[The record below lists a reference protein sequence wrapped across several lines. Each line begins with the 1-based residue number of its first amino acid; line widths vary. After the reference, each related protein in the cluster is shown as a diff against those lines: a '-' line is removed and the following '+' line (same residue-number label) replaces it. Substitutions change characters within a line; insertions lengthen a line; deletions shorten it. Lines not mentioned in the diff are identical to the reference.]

1 MNTYEL
7 SDLLNRKIVCDCG
20 KEHSSKVQHV
30 VIEEKAIRRVPELM
44 KAHGYQKAFIICDAN
59 TWEAAGQEVEE
70 TVKAAGLGAVSCVL
84 ESRELVP
91 DEYAVGYLMMNFDPG
106 CDLVIGVGTG
116 VLNDT
121 SKYFS
126 KQLGREYFIVAT
138 APSMDGFA
146 STGAALISSN
156 LKTTY
161 EAHVPQAIIGPVEIL
176 AKAPMDMIS
185 AGLADIMGK
194 YTCLIDWNMAR
205 IVNGEY
211 YCEWLEKLVRSSI
224 KKVMDNAPRVKDRDH
239 TAIANIMEALV
250 VTGIAMEFAG
260 NSRPASGAEHH
271 LSHYWEMQFLFE
283 GRKAVLHGTKVG
295 IGTIAITYAY
305 NKLKDLVI
313 DFAAAKAN
321 AENYDF
327 DAWCE
332 YMKKAYGVSAD
343 SVIKL
348 EKKVQKNGTEGRLR
362 RIHQVETHWSEI
374 KELITNLIPTVT
386 QMEETL
392 ESLGGAIRPSHVDIP
407 REMFY
412 NSVLTAKEVR
422 DRYTILQ
429 MLWDLGLIEEF
440 AKEMTDYMYA

>member
-1 MNTYEL
+1 MNSYEL
-7 SDLLNRKIVCDCG
+7 SDLLNKTIVCECG
-20 KEHSSKVQHV
+20 KEHSSKVEHV
-30 VIEEKAIRRVPELM
+30 VIEEKAIKRVPELM
-44 KAHGYQKAFIICDAN
+44 NVYGYKKAFIVCDAN

-70 TVKAAGLGAVSCVL
+70 TVKAAGLGAVTCVL

-91 DEYAVGYLMMNFDPG
+91 DEYAVGYLFMNFDPT
-106 CDLVIGVGTG
+106 CDVVIGVGTG

-121 SKYFS
+121 SKFFS
-126 KQLGREYFIVAT
+126 YQMKMKYFIVAT

-161 EAHVPQAIIGPVEIL
+161 NAHVPQAIIGPVEIL
-176 AKAPMDMIS
+176 AEAPMDMIS
-185 AGLADIMGK
+185 AGLADILGK

-211 YCEWLEKLVRSSI
+211 YCAWIEGLVRSSI
-224 KKVMDNAPRVKDRDH
+224 KKVMANAPHVKDRDH

-250 VTGIAMEFAG
+250 VTGIAMEYAG

-305 NKLKDLVI
+305 NKLKDMDI
-313 DFAAAKAN
+313 DFAAAKEN
-321 AENYDF
+321 AANYDF

-332 YMKKAYGVSAD
+332 LMKKTYGVSAD

-348 EKKVQKNGTEGRLR
+348 EKKVQKNGAEGRLR
-362 RIHQVETHWSEI
+362 RISQVEAHWSEM
-374 KELITNLIPTVT
+374 KALITELIPTVA

-392 ESLGGAIRPSHVDIP
+392 GSLGGAIRPSQVDIP
-407 REMFY
+407 KEMFY
-412 NSVLTAKEVR
+412 NSVCVAKEVR

-429 MLWDLGLIEEF
+429 LLWDMGLEKEF
-440 AKEMTDYMYA
+440 AEELTQYMYA

>member
-1 MNTYEL
+1 MKSYEL
-7 SDLLNRKIVCDCG
+7 SDLLNQTIVCDCG

-30 VIEEKAIRRVPELM
+30 VIEEKAIKRVPELM
-44 KAHGYQKAFIICDAN
+44 SAHGYRKAFIICDAN

-91 DEYAVGYLMMNFDPG
+91 DEYAVGYLMMNFDPS
-106 CDLVIGVGTG
+106 CDMVIGVGTG

-121 SKYFS
+121 SKFFS

-176 AKAPMDMIS
+176 AQAPMEMIS

-224 KKVMDNAPRVKDRDH
+224 KKVMDNAPHVKDRDH

-250 VTGIAMEFAG
+250 VTGIAMEYAG

-305 NKLKDLVI
+305 NKLKDMNI

-321 AENYDF
+321 VADYDF

-348 EKKVQKNGTEGRLR
+348 EKKVQKNGAEGRLR
-362 RIHQVETHWSEI
+362 RINAVEEHWAEMRA
-374 KELITNLIPTVT
+374 LIAELIPTVA

-392 ESLGGAIRPSHVDIP
+392 GGLGGAIRPAQVGIP
-407 REMFY
+407 QEMFY
-412 NSVLTAKEVR
+412 NSVCTAKEVR

-429 MLWDLGLIEEF
+429 MLWDLGLIEDF
-440 AKEMTDYMYA
+440 AKEMTEYMYA